1 MDQNLRGL
9 RLNLKHKI
17 PTSVDNQV
25 KVTSN
30 QFIPTSRNTPRPSTA
45 KESTTTPFVRI
56 PFGPF
61 SLNNQNSENSESEES
76 SDEPSPK
83 VSVSVSTSLSKSSSS
98 SSSTSSETSTPISAS
113 TSSSVSKVREHSYMT
128 SDVPTYL
135 P

>member
-61 SLNNQNSENSESEES
+61 SLNNQNENSESEES

-113 TSSSVSKVREHSYMT
+113 TSSSVSKVRVY
-128 SDVPTYL
+128 P
-135 P
+135 

>member
-1 MDQNLRGL
+1 MILSQFFFEGQNLRGL
-9 RLNLKHKI
+9 RWNLKHKI

-61 SLNNQNSENSESEES
+61 SLNNQNENSESEES
-76 SDEPSPK
+76 DQEPSPK

-113 TSSSVSKVREHSYMT
+113 TSSSVSKVK
-128 SDVPTYL
+128 
-135 P
+135 